1 MEENTQYDYNA
12 LKAEEL
18 REIGRSI
25 SIKNQR
31 ALKAEVIHQILG
43 WEKKNF
49 PKIAAYQER
58 PLKKNTGRR
67 ANWSPSK
74 QANSQPVPAPIP
86 GAPRQAVKRKQPA
99 LFPGPIA
106 RAKRQKIAGRDVATG
121 TGETETAGVKEDS
134 RIDNDEDEYMFDDP
148 VEETPARPKKLPMS
162 RQHALPTIVQG
173 FDEITAPKP
182 PRLCLT
188 SDAREPPLPTVPD
201 STNTTIDSYNTAS
214 PNDVSGGT
222 GANKTATPEVLAT
235 RAQPEKMKKQMM
247 EEEEAR
253 LHLLRPLS
261 AYVDQKV
268 SELFRVKHRTIK
280 LPFDNDIPRGKK
292 RAPMIRICGQ
302 RQMERMKEEAE
313 RDGIEIPVWKG
324 GPWFPE
330 QEPWPDMEDYVPY
343 D

>member
-25 SIKNQR
+25 NIKNQR
-31 ALKAEVIHQILG
+31 AVKAEVIHQILE

-58 PLKKNTGRR
+58 PQKKNTGRR

-74 QANSQPVPAPIP
+74 QANSQPAPAPIP
-86 GAPRQAVKRKQPA
+86 GAPRQTVKRKQPA

-106 RAKRQKIAGRDVATG
+106 RAKRQKTAERDVATG
-121 TGETETAGVKEDS
+121 TGEIEMAGAEEDT
-134 RIDNDEDEYMFDDP
+134 RIDNDEDEDMTDDP
-148 VEETPARPKKLPMS
+148 VEETPARPKKVPSSLQ
-162 RQHALPTIVQG
+162 RALPTSVEG
-173 FDEITAPKP
+173 GEEIAAPKP

-201 STNTTIDSYNTAS
+201 SNDTTTDSYNTAS
-214 PNDVSGGT
+214 PKDVSGGI
-222 GANKTATPEVLAT
+222 GANRTATPEVLAT
-235 RAQPEKMKKQMM
+235 RAQPEKTKKQMK

-261 AYVDQKV
+261 AYVDQQI

-280 LPFDNDIPRGKK
+280 LPFDNDIPHGKK
-292 RAPMIRICGQ
+292 RAPMNQICGQ